1 VVEGE
6 VTVTGRKT
14 AGNKEF
20 IAMVTAFM
28 AMGAL
33 AIDIM
38 IPAFPE
44 MRREFGM
51 SPDSTD
57 VGWIVTA
64 FFLGVA
70 IGPWLYGP
78 ASDRYGRKKPLVVGT
93 IIYIA

>member
-1 VVEGE
+1 VGIDS
-6 VTVTGRKT
+6 TSDAASGKPTRKT

-64 FFLGVA
+64 VSPSVRGSTVRHL
-70 IGPWLYGP
+70 I
-78 ASDRYGRKKPLVVGT
+78 ASAARSPS
-93 IIYIA
+93 

>member
-1 VVEGE
+1 MKQRGI
-6 VTVTGRKT
+6 

-57 VGWIVTA
+57 VGWI
-64 FFLGVA
+64 
-70 IGPWLYGP
+70 
-78 ASDRYGRKKPLVVGT
+78 DRKSTRLNSSHVSESRMPSS
-93 IIYIA
+93 A

>member
-1 VVEGE
+1 MTSGDVVNSETTE
-6 VTVTGRKT
+6 KTTRKT

-38 IPAFPE
+38 LPAFPDI
-44 MRREFGM
+44 RREFGM

-57 VGWIVTA
+57 VG
-64 FFLGVA
+64 GV
-70 IGPWLYGP
+70 G
-78 ASDRYGRKKPLVVGT
+78 
-93 IIYIA
+93 